1 MYPLKN
7 KTKDLDQASC
17 ITKKQHRR
25 QRRISYS
32 SSSSKPQQEQQSER
46 LLVRVQQKQQLEQLL
61 LQQSERLH
69 QFYPQQFGGIEY
81 RLEISEYLNWDFIIY
96 DQNLR
101 QEMAKGITAKQ
112 LEIELSARFSD
123 TNFKDRYTYI
133 YNLICD
139 KCHKL
144 YMSYQ
149 LKRCSRCK
157 VIYYCSKECQ
167 KKDWKKIH
175 KFICEP
181 INS

>member
-1 MYPLKN
+1 M
-7 KTKDLDQASC
+7 DQASC

-32 SSSSKPQQEQQSER
+32 SSSSRPRQEQQLEQ
-46 LLVRVQQKQQLEQLL
+46 LLVRMQQRQQLEQLL
-61 LQQSERLH
+61 LQQSEQLR
-69 QFYPQQFGGIEY
+69 QFYPQECGGIRY
-81 RLEISEYLNWDFIIY
+81 RVKISEYINWDFIIY

-101 QEMAKGITAKQ
+101 QEMAKGITGKQ
-112 LEIELSARFSD
+112 LEIELNARFKD

-167 KKDWKKIH
+167 KNDWKKIH